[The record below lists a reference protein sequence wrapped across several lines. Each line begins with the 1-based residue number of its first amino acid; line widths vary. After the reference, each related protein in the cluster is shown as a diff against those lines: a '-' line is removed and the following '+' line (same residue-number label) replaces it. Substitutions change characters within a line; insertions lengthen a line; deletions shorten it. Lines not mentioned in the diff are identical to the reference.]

1 MVKKVKVNLPK
12 DMDAL
17 VNKAS
22 ETIAKI
28 LVNKLQPKEIEQLI
42 DVLNDEKLNIGF

>member
-42 DVLNDEKLNIGF
+42 EVLEDDCVNITW